1 MRSARAEPC
10 IFIMFGATGDLM
22 RRKLLPALY
31 NLAEEKLLPPGFQIL
46 GVARDAKLTEAQF
59 RKLGRSVLADAG
71 FTGNGKIAS
80 WCNACSSL
88 RFGSGWLAIYFLI
101 SSCMFIK

>member
-71 FTGNGKIAS
+71 YATAARIRAINAPIAS
-80 WCNACSSL
+80 GRVFSAV
-88 RFGSGWLAIYFLI
+88 RFTINRLVT
-101 SSCMFIK
+101 